1 MKIAV
6 VRNRNNN
13 CIVNEFGP
21 PCPESYG
28 KRSVQ
33 MIMDSLRWGGHKV
46 KAFEGDGSLITRL
59 RKFMP
64 PGKKT
69 GRPTGLVFN
78 LAYGIQ
84 GDCRYTHVPAML
96 EMAGVPYTGATPYGH
111 VLSLDKVL
119 AKTLMREHGIRTPNF
134 RVIADPDEDPG
145 DLRFPLV
152 VKPRHESTS
161 YGLRLVHT
169 REELSEAVGFI
180 VGEYT
185 QGALVEEY
193 IDGREVHVGL
203 LGNDP
208 VETFPLVEYEFGARV
223 GRLMMWEDKY
233 HRSEDEPLKVCP
245 APVDA
250 GLGQRMREMAVS
262 LFHLVGCRDYA
273 RVDMRLD
280 EKGEPYVLEINSMA
294 SLGRGGA
301 YVMSAR
307 VAGYSFESLIC
318 RIVDLAHQR
327 YFGAPAKRT
336 RSSADAMLMEA
347 LPEELARRVE
357 TWEEDPAQPKIE
369 PWWTEVA
376 VNPAAVE
383 LLPTQDNEHGL
394 WTNDTDIR
402 LPELHIQGE
411 AA

>member
-6 VRNRNNN
+6 VRNRNNK
-13 CIVNEFGP
+13 CVVNEFGP

-33 MIMDSLRWGGHKV
+33 RIMDSLRWGGHKV
-46 KAFEGDGSLITRL
+46 KAFEGDGSLVTKL

-64 PGKKT
+64 PGRKT

-78 LAYGIQ
+78 LSYGIQ

-119 AKTLMREHGIRTPNF
+119 AKTLMREHGIPTPDF
-134 RVIADPDEDPG
+134 RVIADPGEDPG

-169 REELSEAVGFI
+169 REDLEEAVGFI
-180 VGEYT
+180 VGEYR
-185 QGALVEEY
+185 QGALVEEF

-208 VETFPLVEYEFGARV
+208 VEVFPLVEYEFGERV

-233 HRSEDEPLKVCP
+233 HRTDDEPLKICP
-245 APVDA
+245 APVSPDLA
-250 GLGQRMREMAVS
+250 ARLRDMAVS

-280 EKGEPYVLEINSMA
+280 EEGNPYVLEINSMA

-318 RIVDLAHQR
+318 RIVDVAHER
-327 YFGAPAKRT
+327 YFGVPAKRT
-336 RSSADAMLMEA
+336 KSSADAILIED

-357 TWEEDPAQPKIE
+357 TWDPDPVPQAID
-369 PWWTEVA
+369 PWWTDLADE
-376 VNPAAVE
+376 PAAVE
-383 LLPTQDNEHGL
+383 SFPGRECGEAWLP
-394 WTNDTDIR
+394 NDGGPL